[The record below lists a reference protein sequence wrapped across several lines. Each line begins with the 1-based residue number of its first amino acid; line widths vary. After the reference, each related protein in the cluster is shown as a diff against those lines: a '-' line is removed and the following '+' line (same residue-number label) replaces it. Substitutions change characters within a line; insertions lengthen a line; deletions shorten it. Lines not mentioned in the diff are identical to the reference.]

1 MAQRLSLPRGRLLAL
16 VAAVL
21 VLHALLADHLVDT
34 VADWSH
40 EASSVERMTV
50 AYVRQMQLAAP
61 TQVARPTDIT
71 VPSALRAPAPR
82 EPAAPRPDQ
91 DNEPRAPEPVASAPL
106 AEAEAAAE
114 AEAEEEAGVLPEPV
128 ATAAS
133 TAAAEARMAAAWPE
147 PNAAASAPTPSAAV
161 SPVLDARPN
170 PDPAA
175 GLAAA
180 QTAALYPQPTPGP
193 LPDRPPTITA
203 AASQPPPFAWPASTR
218 LSYRLSGQYRGE
230 VHGQAQVAWVLA
242 APRYQVHLDVSV
254 GLPMAPLFSRRMTS
268 DGRLTAAGLRPERYD
283 ERSKMAFRDARALR
297 LTLDDEGVLLADGRR
312 WTRPPRAASLAAIDT
327 APAPAGATG
336 TAPGAAPGAAPGDT
350 AATAIQDSASQFVQL
365 SYLFTVNPALLTPGQ
380 TVGFPLALPRRVE
393 PWVYEVVGTQTQ
405 HTPFGALETY
415 HVRPRPGTPRG
426 QDLLAEAWFA
436 PQLAYL
442 PVRIRIE
449 QDAEVYIDLVLDR
462 RPELAA
468 AAR

>member
-50 AYVRQMQLAAP
+50 TYVRQMQLAAP

-71 VPSALRAPAPR
+71 VPAALRAPAPR
-82 EPAAPRPDQ
+82 EPTAPRISQ

-106 AEAEAAAE
+106 AGAE
-114 AEAEEEAGVLPEPV
+114 AEAGAGVLPEPV
-128 ATAAS
+128 DTAAS
-133 TAAAEARMAAAWPE
+133 TAAAEARMAAARPE
-147 PNAAASAPTPSAAV
+147 PDAAASAPTLSSAV

-175 GLAAA
+175 GISAPPPSVP
-180 QTAALYPQPTPGP
+180 YPQATPGP

-283 ERSKMAFRDARALR
+283 ELSKMAFRDVRALR

-312 WTRPPRAASLAAIDT
+312 WTRPSGAAWLAAIYT
-327 APAPAGATG
+327 APAPAGVNGIT
-336 TAPGAAPGAAPGDT
+336 PDAAPGDT

>member
-71 VPSALRAPAPR
+71 VPAALRAPAPR
-82 EPAAPRPDQ
+82 EPTAPRISQ

-106 AEAEAAAE
+106 AGAE
-114 AEAEEEAGVLPEPV
+114 AEAGAGVLPEPV
-128 ATAAS
+128 DTAAS
-133 TAAAEARMAAAWPE
+133 TAAAEARMAAARPE
-147 PNAAASAPTPSAAV
+147 PDAAASAPTLSSAV

-175 GLAAA
+175 GISAPPPSVP
-180 QTAALYPQPTPGP
+180 YPQATPGP
-193 LPDRPPTITA
+193 LPDRAPTITA

-283 ERSKMAFRDARALR
+283 ELSKMAFRDARALR

-312 WTRPPRAASLAAIDT
+312 WTRPSRATSLAAIDT
-327 APAPAGATG
+327 APAPA
-336 TAPGAAPGAAPGDT
+336 DT

-468 AAR
+468 APR

>member
-71 VPSALRAPAPR
+71 VPAALRAPAPR
-82 EPAAPRPDQ
+82 EPTAPRISQ

-106 AEAEAAAE
+106 AGAE
-114 AEAEEEAGVLPEPV
+114 AEAGAGVLPEPV
-128 ATAAS
+128 DTAAS
-133 TAAAEARMAAAWPE
+133 TAAAEARMAAARPE
-147 PNAAASAPTPSAAV
+147 PNAAASAPTLSSAV

-175 GLAAA
+175 GISAPPPSVP
-180 QTAALYPQPTPGP
+180 YPQATPGP
-193 LPDRPPTITA
+193 LPDRAPTITA

-312 WTRPPRAASLAAIDT
+312 WTRPSGAAWLAAIDT
-327 APAPAGATG
+327 APAPAGVNG
-336 TAPGAAPGAAPGDT
+336 TTPDAAPGDT

-393 PWVYEVVGTQTQ
+393 PWVYEVVGRQTQ
-405 HTPFGALETY
+405 HTPFGALDTY

-426 QDLLAEAWFA
+426 KDLLAEAWFA

-468 AAR
+468 APR

>member
-71 VPSALRAPAPR
+71 VPAALRAPAPR
-82 EPAAPRPDQ
+82 EPTAPRISQ

-106 AEAEAAAE
+106 AGAE
-114 AEAEEEAGVLPEPV
+114 AEAGAGVLPEPV
-128 ATAAS
+128 DTAAS
-133 TAAAEARMAAAWPE
+133 TAAAEARMAAARPE
-147 PNAAASAPTPSAAV
+147 PDAAASAPTLSSAV

-175 GLAAA
+175 GISAPPPSVP
-180 QTAALYPQPTPGP
+180 YPQATPGP
-193 LPDRPPTITA
+193 LPDRAPTITA

-312 WTRPPRAASLAAIDT
+312 WTRPSRATSLAAIDT
-327 APAPAGATG
+327 APAPA
-336 TAPGAAPGAAPGDT
+336 DT

-468 AAR
+468 APR

>member
-61 TQVARPTDIT
+61 MQVARPIDIA
-71 VPSALRAPAPR
+71 VPSALRARAPR
-82 EPAAPRPDQ
+82 EPAAPRPGQ

-106 AEAEAAAE
+106 AGAE
-114 AEAEEEAGVLPEPV
+114 AEAGAEAGVLPEPV
-128 ATAAS
+128 DTAAS
-133 TAAAEARMAAAWPE
+133 TAAADARMAAARPE
-147 PNAAASAPTPSAAV
+147 PDAAASAPTPSAAV

-175 GLAAA
+175 GL
-180 QTAALYPQPTPGP
+180 TAPPPSVPYPQATPGP

-283 ERSKMAFRDARALR
+283 ELSKMAFRDARALR

-312 WTRPPRAASLAAIDT
+312 WTRPSGAAWLAAIDT
-327 APAPAGATG
+327 APAPAGVNG
-336 TAPGAAPGAAPGDT
+336 TTPDAAPGDT

-468 AAR
+468 APR